1 MPWSL
6 QGQKCVPET
15 SKNPKNETCEQDE
28 NKLCLWV
35 LLNSKVFCC
44 ECRSLQQY
52 EKILTSSHRQDVRCL
67 ESGCQVRG
75 KQPFAGPPSL
85 LLGFDMTYGKLTLIN
100 NHPMML
106 YPLYVKS
113 EPAHLLT
120 QHTGLSYLV
129 HSAMPGATQMKEAA
143 PVKQTGTVIN

>member
-1 MPWSL
+1 MDDTPHDRLYDMCGSL
-6 QGQKCVPET
+6 
-15 SKNPKNETCEQDE
+15 
-28 NKLCLWV
+28 L
-35 LLNSKVFCC
+35 
-44 ECRSLQQY
+44 QY
-52 EKILTSSHRQDVRCL
+52 EKFLTSCLWLDVRCL

-100 NHPMML
+100 NRPMML

-120 QHTGLSYLV
+120 QHIGPSYLV
-129 HSAMPGATQMKEAA
+129 HSAMPSATQMKEAA